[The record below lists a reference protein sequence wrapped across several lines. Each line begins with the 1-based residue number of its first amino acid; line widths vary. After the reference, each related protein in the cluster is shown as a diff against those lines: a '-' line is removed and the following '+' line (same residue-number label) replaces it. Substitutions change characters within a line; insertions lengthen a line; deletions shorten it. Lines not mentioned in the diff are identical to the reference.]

1 MDLDFKQP
9 FLELN
14 RILEA
19 LHEQDLGPALEYVG
33 LWVVP
38 QGTGLV
44 CSSRH
49 PAYLTHLQSCL
60 TGLTEDFGGPAK
72 PPSLALLAPT
82 QLASFSPGGL
92 SPTGSA
98 CWSSIAPWSSSC
110 TDCSSSVSWQ
120 VALRR
125 SWRPS
130 ATPGTSSPL
139 LTCTS
144 VVRAQVLGW
153 PLQHAF
159 PYAARP
165 HLLYRMP
172 PHRSP
177 PKKRLAS
184 TGAEGHEPETRSLD
198 AAGRV
203 GKKLKPL
210 PTSRCTVMLATETA
224 LKPYFL
230 TGF

>member
-19 LHEQDLGPALEYVG
+19 LHEQDLGPALEYIG

-44 CSSRH
+44 CALHITQHTSHTSSPVSRASH
-49 PAYLTHLQSCL
+49 KILEALP
-60 TGLTEDFGGPAK
+60 G

-82 QLASFSPGGL
+82 QLAPFFPDGL

-120 VALRR
+120 VALRS

-144 VVRAQVLGW
+144 GVRARVLGW
-153 PLQHAF
+153 PLQHAC
-159 PYAARP
+159 P
-165 HLLYRMP
+165 
-172 PHRSP
+172 
-177 PKKRLAS
+177 
-184 TGAEGHEPETRSLD
+184 
-198 AAGRV
+198 
-203 GKKLKPL
+203 
-210 PTSRCTVMLATETA
+210 
-224 LKPYFL
+224 
-230 TGF
+230 